1 MIGIFDSGVGG
12 LTVVKQVVEAL
23 PQYKIVYFGDTARIP
38 YGNRSAAIVKKY
50 SLQDVEFLLKKNAK
64 IIVIAC
70 HTASAVAAD
79 HLREKFPQLKIFDVV
94 GPGLDQAL
102 AVTRNKRIGIIGTEA
117 TVKSGAH
124 ERYLKK
130 IDSQIEVFYQACP
143 LLVPLVEE
151 GWLKRQET
159 RRIIR
164 HYLKPLKKNRI
175 DTLVLACTHYP
186 LLAKVIAEIA
196 GKSIRIVDPAQ
207 EVAAQMA
214 KYLQENPDTAS
225 QLAKNGQQH
234 EFFASDV
241 SDKFKDISA
250 KVLGKKIEVQQADIT

>member
-12 LTVVKQVVEAL
+12 LTVVKQVIKAL
-23 PQYKIVYFGDTARIP
+23 PQYKIVYFGDTARVP
-38 YGNRSAAIVKKY
+38 YGNRSEEIVKKY
-50 SLQDVEFLLKKNAK
+50 SLQDVEFLLEKNAE

-79 HLREKFPQLKIFDVV
+79 YLREKFPQLKIFDVV
-94 GPGLDQAL
+94 QPGLDQAQ
-102 AVTRNKRIGIIGTEA
+102 AVTRNKRVGIIGTEA
-117 TVKSGAH
+117 TVKSRAH

-130 IDSQIEVFYQACP
+130 IDPQIKVFYQACP

-159 RRIIR
+159 RRIVR
-164 HYLKPLKKNRI
+164 HYLKSLKKNKI

-186 LLAKVIAEIA
+186 LLAKVIAEVA
-196 GKSIRIVDPAQ
+196 GKSIKVVDPAQ
-207 EVAAQMA
+207 EVATQI
-214 KYLQENPDTAS
+214 KEYLQENPIVAGKLTKS
-225 QLAKNGQQH
+225 GQQH

-241 SDKFKDISA
+241 SDKFKDISH
-250 KVLGKKIEVQQADIT
+250 KVLGEKVNVQSVDII